1 MDFPPC
7 PTMVTR
13 NRLLIIVAAP
23 SKAQELDVTWNKMRS
38 ITRVQMIEEY
48 IMSVGAEDE
57 SFDIPI
63 VRRNS

>member
-1 MDFPPC
+1 M
-7 PTMVTR
+7 
-13 NRLLIIVAAP
+13 VAAP
-23 SKAQELDVTWNKMRS
+23 SRAQEFDVTWNKMRS

-48 IMSVGAEDE
+48 IMSVAAEDE